1 MRARRVTRVVIGAS
15 LASLVVALASC
26 ACSEDASERAA
37 EAPASAGDRAVAALP
52 PEATAEDRARARL
65 DADFPKHG
73 VVTGVI
79 ETIHVEPNASATV
92 VGWLRVGAT
101 VRLSDEARRG
111 EGCDGRW
118 RRVHPTGWVCDDDD
132 LAVADGAPTVEA
144 PTDEGWKDGQVEEAA
159 SRGAIV
165 APPPGRDEPL
175 PYDYYYVK
183 EPTVPEYHRLPSRNE
198 QRAALAKA
206 ERYRELLG
214 VDERRARLYLSG
226 EREDGP
232 PGTAVVSRY
241 LDRGFYVASNG
252 REVRASRVFV
262 RTTQGRYIKQAQLE
276 TRTGHDFRGVELG
289 EGRDLPVAWTV
300 RAARP
305 LILDADALAD
315 EPDVD
320 PIERQTALDG
330 WRERRRVGG
339 DLVHVIETERGERF
353 LRLWLVSV
361 AERIARPE
369 GVADDEPWVHVDLS
383 EQTLVL
389 YRGDAPIYT
398 TLVSTGVEGH
408 ETPIGMFEI
417 RRKHVTD
424 TMSNLGS
431 DAGDD
436 RYSIEDVPWTEYFE
450 GSVALHTAFW
460 HTGFGIPRSHGC
472 VNMTPFD
479 AHRVFRDTW
488 PALPEGWH
496 GVSTEGTPLR
506 GSHVIV
512 TE

>member
-1 MRARRVTRVVIGAS
+1 MRARHFSLIGAVMAAS
-15 LASLVVALASC
+15 LASLVVI
-26 ACSEDASERAA
+26 ACSEDADEQSAR
-37 EAPASAGDRAVAALP
+37 APATAGDRAVAELP
-52 PEATAEDRARARL
+52 AEATEEERARARL

-73 VVTGVI
+73 AVTGVI
-79 ETIHVEPNASATV
+79 ETVHVEPSRSAV
-92 VGWLRVGAT
+92 IVGWLRLGAT
-101 VRLSDEARRG
+101 VRLGSETRRG
-111 EGCDGRW
+111 EGCEGAW
-118 RRVHPTGWVCDDDD
+118 RRVHPIGWVCDDDG
-132 LAVADGAPTVEA
+132 LAVSDAAPIVEA
-144 PTDEGWKDGQVEEAA
+144 PTDEGWKDGQVEAAA

-165 APPPGRDEPL
+165 LPPPGRDEPL

-198 QRAALAKA
+198 QRAALSKA

-226 EREDGP
+226 ERADGP
-232 PGTAVVSRY
+232 PGTAVVNRY

-276 TRTGHDFRGVELG
+276 TRTGHDFHGIELG
-289 EGRDLPVAWTV
+289 RGRTLPVAWTV

-305 LILDADALAD
+305 LIAEGGALVDEADA
-315 EPDVD
+315 E
-320 PIERQTALDG
+320 PIERQVALEG

-339 DLVHVIETERGERF
+339 DLVHVLETDRGERY
-353 LRLWLVSV
+353 LRSWLVSV
-361 AERIARPE
+361 AERIDRPD

-389 YRGDAPIYT
+389 YRGDAPIYA

-408 ETPIGMFEI
+408 ETPIGVFEI

-460 HTGFGIPRSHGC
+460 HTGFGVPRSHGC

-488 PALPEGWH
+488 PVLPAGWH
-496 GVSTEGTPLR
+496 GVSTEGTPLH
-506 GSHVIV
+506 GSRVVV